1 MSPLAPVNQVA
12 EDGGRRRIEDQIK
25 VTLPPILSYDTS
37 EEVLQSDVGEPF
49 LDF

>member
-25 VTLPPILSYDTS
+25 VTLPPILSYGTP
-37 EEVLQSDVGEPF
+37 EEIL
-49 LDF
+49 